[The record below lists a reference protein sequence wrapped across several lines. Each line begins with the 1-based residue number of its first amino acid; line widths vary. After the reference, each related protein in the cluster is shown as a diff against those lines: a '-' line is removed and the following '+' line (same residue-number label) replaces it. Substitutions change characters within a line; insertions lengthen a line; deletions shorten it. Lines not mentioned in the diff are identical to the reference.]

1 MTYRD
6 TLEARHTLHAVA
18 VTQGGF
24 FTAKQACDAG
34 YQYSHLAY
42 HVQSG
47 NFERVDRG
55 LYRLKDIPPA
65 EHEDLVRLA
74 LWSRDRDDAPQAV
87 VSHDTALALQGLSDV
102 VPPRVHLTVPPTFRK
117 SAPRGVVLHKA
128 RLDTAD
134 LEDREGF
141 RITTPLRTLI
151 DAATTKSV
159 SDEQFNKAVADAL
172 DKGLIRKSQIA
183 SAIRTVPA
191 AAERL
196 TDAIHASA

>member
-1 MTYRD
+1 
-6 TLEARHTLHAVA
+6 
-18 VTQGGF
+18 
-24 FTAKQACDAG
+24 
-34 YQYSHLAY
+34 
-42 HVQSG
+42 
-47 NFERVDRG
+47 
-55 LYRLKDIPPA
+55 
-65 EHEDLVRLA
+65 
-74 LWSRDRDDAPQAV
+74 
-87 VSHDTALALQGLSDV
+87 
-102 VPPRVHLTVPPTFRK
+102 
-117 SAPRGVVLHKA
+117 VLHKA
-128 RLDTAD
+128 RVDTAD

>member
-6 TLEARHTLHAVA
+6 TLEARHLLHAIA
-18 VTQGGF
+18 LTQGGF

-42 HVQSG
+42 HVHAG
-47 NFERVDRG
+47 NFVRSGRG
-55 LYRLKDIPPA
+55 LYRLKDIPSG
-65 EHEDLVRLA
+65 EYEDLVRLA
-74 LWSRDRDDAPQAV
+74 LWSRDRGDVPQAV
-87 VSHDTALALQGLSDV
+87 VSHDTALALHGLSDV
-102 VPPRVHLTVPPTFRK
+102 MPSRVHLTVPPTFRK
-117 SAPRGVVLHKA
+117 SSPRGVVLHKA
-128 RLDTAD
+128 RLTPAD

-183 SAIRTVPA
+183 SAIRTIPA